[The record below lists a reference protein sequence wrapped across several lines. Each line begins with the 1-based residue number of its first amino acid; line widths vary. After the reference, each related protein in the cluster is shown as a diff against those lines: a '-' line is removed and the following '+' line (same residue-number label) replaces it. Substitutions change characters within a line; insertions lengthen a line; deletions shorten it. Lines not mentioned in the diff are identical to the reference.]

1 MPIVTD
7 PCETRDLLRL
17 LADRRAALP
26 CFCTENPWT
35 TEAVLLATSA
45 AGRRLGVPAPPVSV
59 SYCASYHG
67 RQNLSKYWFCADPS
81 LGRLGVL
88 ADLAALLDPASPY
101 AACRVLPGL
110 DHGQPDG
117 DAWLLEGH
125 PDEFAIVMFDGGEL
139 PFEEN
144 IDRTADYVARFG
156 DRVVVEGA
164 VAALKEAR
172 DDVAAYDLTTPEA
185 ASRFVR
191 GTGCDLVVPN
201 VGTEHRAS
209 EAGVARY
216 EAERARA
223 IARAVGRRLVLHGT
237 SCVDQAVLRELPGHG
252 FVKVNI
258 WTAIERTGAD
268 LVADY
273 ALRNLEGLTGRE
285 QAERLAA
292 EGLMPAGAAA
302 AVADESWPGP
312 DLDYFPLANLR
323 DHWVRGVA
331 AALEPYFDLLGYA
344 HLTGV

>member
-1 MPIVTD
+1 MPILTD
-7 PCETRDLLRL
+7 PCETRNLLRL

-26 CFCTENPWT
+26 CFCTESAWT
-35 TEAVLLATSA
+35 TEAVLLAASGV
-45 AGRRLGVPAPPVSV
+45 GRRLGVEAPPVSI
-59 SYCASYHG
+59 SYCAGYHG
-67 RQNLSKYWFCADPS
+67 RRNLSKYWFCADPA

-110 DHGQPDG
+110 DHGQPED
-117 DAWLLEGH
+117 DAWLLEEH
-125 PDEFAIVMFDGGEL
+125 ADEFAIVMFDGGEL

-172 DDVAAYDLTTPEA
+172 DDVGAYDLTTPEA
-185 ASRFVR
+185 ASRFVNE
-191 GTGCDLVVPN
+191 TGCDLVVPN

-216 EAERARA
+216 EAESARA

-237 SCVDQAVLRELPGHG
+237 SCVPRADLRELPDHG
-252 FVKVNI
+252 FVKVNV

-268 LVADY
+268 LTADY
-273 ALRNLEGLTGRE
+273 VLRNLPRLVGRE
-285 QAERLAA
+285 QAERLAND
-292 EGLMPAGAAA
+292 GLMPAPAA
-302 AVADESWPGP
+302 AVVADGEWPGP

-331 AALEPYFDLLGYA
+331 AALEPYFSLLGYGRLA
-344 HLTGV
+344 GI